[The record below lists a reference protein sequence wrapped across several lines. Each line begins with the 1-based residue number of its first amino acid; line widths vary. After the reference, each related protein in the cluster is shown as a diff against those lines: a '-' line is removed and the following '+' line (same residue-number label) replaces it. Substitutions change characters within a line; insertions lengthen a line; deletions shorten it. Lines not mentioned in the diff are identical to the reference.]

1 VIDTPGIREFQ
12 PFRVSPGSLWKFYP
26 EMLEGGEACRFRDC
40 LHIRESGCRI
50 LAALEEGRIDAG
62 RYERYQKILA
72 SLQKEERC

>member
-1 VIDTPGIREFQ
+1 
-12 PFRVSPGSLWKFYP
+12 
-26 EMLEGGEACRFRDC
+26 MLEGGEACRFRDC